1 MKVRNCAINVRNCGR
16 GLDQAT
22 VYGKH
27 PGETIIIVG
36 NSASLNE
43 MDIKKFDQYTTIG
56 LNRILR
62 LYEPDYLMIVDQ
74 SCMRDEMERVN
85 AFYGHGTVLLYPG
98 VMNSSLRAK
107 YKGEFVSTGDMNG
120 AADPTSKKGP
130 IHICRGGNTAYEAT
144 QIAYRMGATRILL
157 AGIDMYWPPGK
168 ASHFFGDGMKAGCKM
183 MVPEW
188 KIEDFAAL
196 KKLYASVGIEVTS
209 LSPWKTKFRER
220 MGFTNW

>member
-1 MKVRNCAINVRNCGR
+1 MNPRMSR
-16 GLDQAT
+16 GLDPST

-27 PGETIIIVG
+27 PGETIIIIG
-36 NSASLNE
+36 NSSSLNE
-43 MDIKKFDQYTTIG
+43 MDLKKFDPYTTIG

-74 SCMRDEMERVN
+74 SCLRDEFVRMNACHERVKI
-85 AFYGHGTVLLYPG
+85 LLYPG
-98 VMNSSLRAK
+98 VMNSILRAK
-107 YKGEFVSTGDMNG
+107 YTYEFISTGDMNG
-120 AADPTSKKGP
+120 AADPTSRKGP

-144 QIAYRMGATRILL
+144 QIAYRMGAKRILL

-168 ASHFFGDGMKAGCKM
+168 DSHFFGSGLKAGCKM

-196 KKLYASVGIEVTS
+196 KKLYASIGVEVSS
-209 LSPWKTKFRER
+209 LSPWKTRFRER
-220 MGFTNW
+220 MGLAVL